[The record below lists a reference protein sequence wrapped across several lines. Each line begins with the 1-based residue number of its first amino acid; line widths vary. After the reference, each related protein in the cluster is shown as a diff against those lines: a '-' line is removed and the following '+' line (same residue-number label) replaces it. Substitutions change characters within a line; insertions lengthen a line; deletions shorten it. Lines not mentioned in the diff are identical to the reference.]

1 MGAPGITFYPWR
13 TSKSAPGI
21 KFWKFQKKIK
31 KIPKYF
37 KIVKT

>member
-21 KFWKFQKKIK
+21 KFQKFEKKSK